1 METEVK
7 AAYDRDAFQASGKS
21 PAIRARRVRPHPI
34 EHITQVESVSPVVRC

>member
-21 PAIRARRVRPHPI
+21 PAIRHRVRPHPI